1 MSRWCRARY
10 GEQDEQ
16 RSRSF
21 NGTRT
26 TARLAYHVP
35 VTVDHEYD
43 HGMSEFD
50 LNVGLYRRDSWYRYL
65 IRNERVLEN

>member
-1 MSRWCRARY
+1 MVRCCQAQY

-16 RSRSF
+16 GSRSF

-35 VTVDHEYD
+35 VTVDHGDRSET
-43 HGMSEFD
+43 SEFD
-50 LNVGLYRRDSWYRYL
+50 H
-65 IRNERVLEN
+65 

>member
-1 MSRWCRARY
+1 MVSGAVWRTGRANI
-10 GEQDEQ
+10 
-16 RSRSF
+16 SSF
-21 NGTRT
+21 NNTHKA
-26 TARLAYHVP
+26 ARLANLDP
-35 VTVDHEYD
+35 VTVDHGYD